1 MTTFSFLY
9 NLKYNKRL
17 NNINDEYPVFSPQ
30 SAFTTLT
37 DLTP

>member
-17 NNINDEYPVFSPQ
+17 NNINDKYPTFSPQ
-30 SAFTTLT
+30 SALTTLT